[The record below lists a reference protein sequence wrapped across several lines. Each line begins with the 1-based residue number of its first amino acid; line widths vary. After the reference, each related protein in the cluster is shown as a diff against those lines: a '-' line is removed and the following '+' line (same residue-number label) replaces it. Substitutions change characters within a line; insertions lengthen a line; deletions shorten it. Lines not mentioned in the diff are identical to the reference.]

1 MLPETPEEAKIPI
14 ALPVPAERAKR
25 TTVEVK
31 TDAGSF
37 LFAYHVDRHTIEVHK
52 RGQTFTINVQDLIDF
67 GRTSERRVF
76 RVDPENIAR
85 DLSDDVVSQEFE

>member
-1 MLPETPEEAKIPI
+1 MLPETPEKTVI
-14 ALPVPAERAKR
+14 PVPATRTKR

-31 TDAGSF
+31 TDMGSF

-67 GRTSERRVF
+67 GRTSERKVF
-76 RVDPENIAR
+76 RIIPEISVR
-85 DLSDDVVSQEFE
+85 DASDDVVSQEFE